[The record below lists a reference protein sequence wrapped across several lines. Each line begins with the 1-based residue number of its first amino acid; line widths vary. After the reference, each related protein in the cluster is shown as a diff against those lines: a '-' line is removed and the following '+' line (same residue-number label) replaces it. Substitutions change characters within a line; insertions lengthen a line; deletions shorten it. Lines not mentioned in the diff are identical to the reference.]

1 LEHYPEE
8 RDEAIVY
15 QDFALDEFREMK
27 LQPSLKKAMALK
39 KSFWTYKYSSLGL
52 NIFSVFDW

>member
-39 KSFWTYKYSSLGL
+39 KSSL
-52 NIFSVFDW
+52 